1 MMEIL
6 HYPVMHQEVLDNLVV
21 PDEEG
26 RVLIDCTTG
35 EGGHSAL
42 FLSKYSNLKV
52 IGLDRDSEIQR
63 KAIERFKEYKDR
75 FQPVN
80 TWFDDYLALRESESA
95 DLILFDLG
103 ISIFHYEES
112 RRGFSFRA
120 DEVLDMR
127 LDSNQKNSARTIVN
141 EYDEEEL
148 ADVIYRYGEE
158 RYSRRIA
165 RAICEARKEKAIETA
180 SELASIISRSVPKEY
195 RYGRIS
201 PSTRTFQA
209 LRIEVNHELDRI
221 SPALENA
228 VRVLRP
234 GGRIGVITFHSLED
248 RIVKWFFKERAAK
261 ENSDIRIITKK
272 PIVPTEAE
280 EKENSPSRSAKLR
293 IVEKI

>member
-1 MMEIL
+1 MEIL

>member
-1 MMEIL
+1 MEIL

-63 KAIERFKEYKDR
+63 KAIERFKDYKDR

>member
-1 MMEIL
+1 MEIL

-42 FLSKYSNLKV
+42 FLSKYRNLNV
-52 IGLDRDSEIQR
+52 IGLDRDSEIQK
-63 KAIERFKEYKDR
+63 KAIERFKDYKDR

-141 EYDEEEL
+141 EYGEEEL

-180 SELASIISRSVPKEY
+180 SELANIISRSVPKEY

>member
-42 FLSKYSNLKV
+42 FLSKYRNLNV
-52 IGLDRDSEIQR
+52 IGLDRDSEIQK
-63 KAIERFKEYKDR
+63 KAIERFKDYKDR

-141 EYDEEEL
+141 EYGEEEL

-180 SELASIISRSVPKEY
+180 SELANIISRSVPKEY

>member
-1 MMEIL
+1 MEIL

-42 FLSKYSNLKV
+42 FLSKYINLKV
-52 IGLDRDSEIQR
+52 IGLDRDSEIQK
-63 KAIERFKEYKDR
+63 KAIERFKDYKDR

-141 EYDEEEL
+141 EYGEEEL

-180 SELASIISRSVPKEY
+180 SELANIISRSVPKEY

>member
-1 MMEIL
+1 MEIL
-6 HYPVMHQEVLDNLVV
+6 HYPVMHQEVLDNLVI

-42 FLSKYSNLKV
+42 FLSKYRNLKV
-52 IGLDRDSEIQR
+52 IGLDRDSEIQK
-63 KAIERFKEYKDR
+63 KAIERFKDYKDR

-80 TWFDDYLALRESESA
+80 TWFDDYLALRESGSA

-141 EYDEEEL
+141 EYDENEL

-180 SELASIISRSVPKEY
+180 SELANIISRSVPKEY

-248 RIVKWFFKERAAK
+248 RIVKWFFKDRAAK
-261 ENSDIRIITKK
+261 ENADIRIITKK
-272 PIVPTEAE
+272 PIVPSEAE